1 LALREIVEV
10 EAIITVVEVIITI
23 EVMEAAKTKITMEV
37 IAKITA
43 AEATIIKAAT
53 IMAADSME
61 DSPEMETTSE
71 AGEVVDGEEEAA
83 NAWKPVKVAVGAA
96 VTIKTRISKDHSNF
110 CSLPTMNQ
118 LHKMKKR

>member
-1 LALREIVEV
+1 
-10 EAIITVVEVIITI
+10 
-23 EVMEAAKTKITMEV
+23 MEV

-96 VTIKTRISKDHSNF
+96 VTIKTRYDFYLDFFKNFTYDDTPSSLRLLDDESFVPYIILPEFCKDFFFISIY
-110 CSLPTMNQ
+110 
-118 LHKMKKR
+118 KKLEN